1 MDPGDILTLNYVFNS
16 GLEEDLANLLAARSL
31 IYIKLIQKEEM
42 LPGPSD
48 ASHSE
53 DEVVIYKK
61 IAPVLSLRSLMREF
75 DTDLTGL
82 PECDNVFKG
91 LNCCL

>member
-1 MDPGDILTLNYVFNS
+1 MGPGDILTLNYAFNS

-42 LPGPSD
+42 IPGPSD

-53 DEVVIYKK
+53 DEVVINKK
-61 IAPVLSLRSLMREF
+61 VAPVLSLRSLLREF
-75 DTDLTGL
+75 YPPLAWLTRI
-82 PECDNVFKG
+82 
-91 LNCCL
+91 